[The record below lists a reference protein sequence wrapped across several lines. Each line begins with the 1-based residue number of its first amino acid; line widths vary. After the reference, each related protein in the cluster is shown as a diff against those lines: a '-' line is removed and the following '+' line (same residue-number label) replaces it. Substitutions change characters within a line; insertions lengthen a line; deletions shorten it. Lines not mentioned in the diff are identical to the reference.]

1 MVTKGLIVQLE
12 AHAGREE
19 QLAEFLRDALQLVER
34 EPQTTAWFAFRSGRS
49 SFAIVDVFA
58 DDVGRRAHL
67 EGPVA
72 TALTEA
78 ASELLAAP
86 PEIKQV
92 DVLAARLP

>member
-1 MVTKGLIVQLE
+1 MVTKGLIVRLE
-12 AHAGREE
+12 AAAGREE
-19 QLAEFLRDALQLVER
+19 QVADFLRAALQLVEL
-34 EPQTTAWFAFRSGRS
+34 EPQTTAWFALRSGRD

-72 TALTEA
+72 AALMKA
-78 ASELLAAP
+78 SSELLASP
-86 PEIKQV
+86 PKIEQV